1 MAGGKTIVNGDPLL
15 ACPNTVTTMFPVVA
29 PAGTNTVMLVALQAL
44 AAAAV
49 FPLKVTVLDP
59 CAVPKIFPVMVID
72 APTAPAFWFRLVMVG
87 GGGRLMRILNACVAV
102 CTGLLE
108 SVTIIVKFDVTLGA
122 VGVPEIRPV
131 PLSIKPCG
139 NVPALIVNVSVPN
152 PVAVTGWL
160 YAVPATPAG
169 SVVVVMF
176 GGAGKLITIL
186 RAWVAVIGVMVL
198 ESVTLTVKFTVPLG
212 PAGVPEI
219 VPVPLMV
226 KPVGNAPALMENVTV
241 PAPPVFAI
249 TWLYTVPSTPA
260 GSVVVVMAGTAVT
273 VIVTVDIFVMSVT
286 EVAVI
291 TAVPEALPAL

>member
-1 MAGGKTIVNGDPLL
+1 
-15 ACPNTVTTMFPVVA
+15 MFPVVA

-44 AAAAV
+44 AAAAA

-59 CAVPKIFPVMVID
+59 CAVPKLVPVMVID

-108 SVTIIVKFDVTLGA
+108 SVTITVKFDVTLGA
-122 VGVPEIRPV
+122 VGVPEIRP

-139 NVPALIVNVSVPN
+139 NVPALIVNVRVPN
-152 PVAVTGWL
+152 PVATTGWL
-160 YAVPATPAG
+160 YAVPATPG
-169 SVVVVMF
+169 GKDVVVMA
-176 GGAGKLITIL
+176 GAGGKLTRIL

-212 PAGVPEI
+212 PVGVPEI
-219 VPVPLMV
+219 VPALLRV

-241 PAPPVFAI
+241 PAPPVFAT
-249 TWLYTVPSTPA
+249 TWLYAVPSTPA
-260 GSVVVVMAGTAVT
+260 
-273 VIVTVDIFVMSVT
+273 
-286 EVAVI
+286 
-291 TAVPEALPAL
+291 